1 MTVILLTQEANSR
14 GDQIAAG
21 LAARL
26 RFELVRKEQVEQ
38 HVAERMQVSE
48 RTVRRLLEGNASLV
62 ERWMIL
68 PNRLV
73 PCMAGEVVKLAAR
86 GNIVVQSWRATNLLR
101 LIGHVVCVH
110 VCAARS
116 RLPKL
121 AVNTDGVA
129 LYPRAQRSHAK
140 VRRWWSADNR
150 EDFDYYD
157 LVLNTER
164 IPVNECVEQV
174 RRLAQSPQFQP
185 TAASRS
191 LLMSLTQETCGDF
204 PSLDWDAERAAP
216 VLKVDVA
223 GDTIT
228 LPTAISSEEA
238 IARVEQH
245 LRGRTDR
252 GTFAAHASSLVA
264 RQGIF

>member
-86 GNIVVQSWRATNLLR
+86 GNIVVQSWRATSLLR

-121 AVNTDGVA
+121 AVNNDLVA
-129 LYPRAQRSHAK
+129 PHPRSQRSLAK
-140 VRRWWSADNR
+140 VSRWWSADNR

-157 LVLNTER
+157 LVLNTEL
-164 IPVNECVEQV
+164 PVDECVEEV
-174 RRLAQSPQFQP
+174 RRLAQGSQFQP
-185 TAASRS
+185 TTASRAMLAS
-191 LLMSLTQETCGDF
+191 LAMEAYEKSLPIHG
-204 PSLDWDAERAAP
+204 SDATRFAP
-216 VLKVDVA
+216 VLEVDVA
-223 GDTIT
+223 GDTIR
-228 LPTAISSEEA
+228 LPTPVSNEEA
-238 IARVEQH
+238 IVRVEKH
-245 LRGRTDR
+245 LRGRKDY
-252 GTFAAHASSLVA
+252 GCSAAHGGSIVI
-264 RQGIF
+264 RHGIL